1 MCVTMLVGENEKGG
15 PDEERG
21 RVERGEV
28 EWGEDGTWRKVVV
41 GVKEIGK
48 IIAYSGIMLPASH
61 KGVGPIAHL

>member
-15 PDEERG
+15 PDEEGG

-28 EWGEDGTWRKVVV
+28 EWGEDGTWRKVVI

-48 IIAYSGIMLPASH
+48 II
-61 KGVGPIAHL
+61 V